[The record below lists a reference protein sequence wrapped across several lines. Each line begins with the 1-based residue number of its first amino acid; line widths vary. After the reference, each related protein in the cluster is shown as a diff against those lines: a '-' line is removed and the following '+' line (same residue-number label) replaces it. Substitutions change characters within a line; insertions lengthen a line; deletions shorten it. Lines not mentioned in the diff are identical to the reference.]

1 MFCWIDLMLFF
12 FMKILWW
19 YRYEIILC
27 NKKNFMYII
36 NKWNFINYD
45 LFLKNLRNVFNILK
59 YEVYI
64 IMYI

>member
-1 MFCWIDLMLFF
+1 MDWFDVIFFYEDLM
-12 FMKILWW
+12 MIKIWN
-19 YRYEIILC
+19 YYVI
-27 NKKNFMYII
+27 KKKFMYII

>member
-1 MFCWIDLMLFF
+1 
-12 FMKILWW
+12 
-19 YRYEIILC
+19 
-27 NKKNFMYII
+27 MYII
-36 NKWNFINYD
+36 NKWNFNNYD

>member
-1 MFCWIDLMLFF
+1 
-12 FMKILWW
+12 
-19 YRYEIILC
+19 
-27 NKKNFMYII
+27 MYII
-36 NKWNFINYD
+36 NKWSFINYD

>member
-1 MFCWIDLMLFF
+1 MDWFDVIFF
-12 FMKILWW
+12 YEDFMMIKIWN
-19 YRYEIILC
+19 YYVI
-27 NKKNFMYII
+27 KKKFMYII